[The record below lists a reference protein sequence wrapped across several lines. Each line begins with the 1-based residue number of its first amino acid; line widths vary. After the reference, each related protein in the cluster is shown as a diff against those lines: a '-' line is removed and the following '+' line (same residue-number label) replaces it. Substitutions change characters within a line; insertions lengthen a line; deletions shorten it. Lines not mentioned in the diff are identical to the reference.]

1 MWQKKRTKV
10 QDSGVPRPRPKPR
23 LRSPKTKTKTKTQ
36 GFQDQD
42 QDQDFNTRVS
52 RRLETKTQV
61 SRTTSLPKTGKRTC
75 HWPLETF
82 RMSSIETRKK
92 RRWDNTFC
100 WTVNLPAHFTIQT
113 CNKGSST
120 ARTAVTYKYV
130 VGVVGIKVQ
139 ASSALNQ
146 DVAYEQEQIQ
156 NCQAVLIVCRL
167 TQ

>member
-1 MWQKKRTKV
+1 MCCNLYVTKKEPKSKTQGSQD
-10 QDSGVPRPRPKPR
+10 QDSGVPRPRPR
-23 LRSPKTKTKTKTQ
+23 LRGSKTKTKTLIPESR
-36 GFQDQD
+36 D
-42 QDQDFNTRVS
+42 VS
-52 RRLETKTQV
+52 RPRLKSREPQV
-61 SRTTSLPKTGKRTC
+61 CQTGKRTC